1 MRKNYWQNAYWVGY
15 RKLEQRVIE
24 LSNSIYFDDTQM
36 SVYSNEIADLI
47 LSVVAKI
54 ESITKD
60 YYETHIYPFNFDKNN
75 KEYSDSFFYKQK
87 VEITKKRKWEYLE
100 KLNLVIKET
109 FLSDKIV
116 ILNSNVFKFSMY
128 DNEIKP
134 FGNFIIDKGKMGGII
149 KLNEDN
155 ENDHQNKNVN
165 WHEAYISLKHNYSD
179 SIPIFGNLLH
189 LTFAMAALFLLII
202 YFEYSRSNRYIYNN
216 QELENN
222 YFDSLGSELF
232 SVKIHYATD
241 FYLFKNR
248 STISDTYEKKIDQL
262 ESVLLK
268 IQHPAVFRKM
278 EEIITAFKIKYPE
291 VDGIDIN
298 RMTSVHVDTKSV
310 EYIIYSKLKCIDE
323 KNIIN
328 RMIILNEFA
337 QTDKI
342 WAFDENK
349 EIQYDQRFI
358 NKTKK
363 FLSEIKV
370 GDLVEIIDLMG
381 ELIECKIS
389 EIDMNSERLT
399 INKIGGDIYKLP
411 MKNIKIARIKA
422 PLQSNN

>member
-1 MRKNYWQNAYWVGY
+1 
-15 RKLEQRVIE
+15 
-24 LSNSIYFDDTQM
+24 
-36 SVYSNEIADLI
+36 
-47 LSVVAKI
+47 
-54 ESITKD
+54 
-60 YYETHIYPFNFDKNN
+60 
-75 KEYSDSFFYKQK
+75 
-87 VEITKKRKWEYLE
+87 
-100 KLNLVIKET
+100 
-109 FLSDKIV
+109 
-116 ILNSNVFKFSMY
+116 
-128 DNEIKP
+128 
-134 FGNFIIDKGKMGGII
+134 
-149 KLNEDN
+149 
-155 ENDHQNKNVN
+155 
-165 WHEAYISLKHNYSD
+165 
-179 SIPIFGNLLH
+179 
-189 LTFAMAALFLLII
+189 
-202 YFEYSRSNRYIYNN
+202 
-216 QELENN
+216 
-222 YFDSLGSELF
+222 
-232 SVKIHYATD
+232 
-241 FYLFKNR
+241 
-248 STISDTYEKKIDQL
+248 
-262 ESVLLK
+262 
-268 IQHPAVFRKM
+268 M

-298 RMTSVHVDTKSV
+298 RMTSVLVDTKSV

-399 INKIGGDIYKLP
+399 INTIGGDIYKLP